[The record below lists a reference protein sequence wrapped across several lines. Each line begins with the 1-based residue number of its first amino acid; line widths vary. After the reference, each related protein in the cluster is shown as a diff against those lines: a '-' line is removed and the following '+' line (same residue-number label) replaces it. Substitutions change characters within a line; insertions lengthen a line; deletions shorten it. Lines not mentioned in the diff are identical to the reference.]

1 MRLGIFSAARRS
13 AAIALAIAFAWVC
26 LGAQPAQAQGRCGAG
41 VDLVVQA
48 LEKMRADS
56 TADELGDANQLL
68 KRAAELCGEL
78 GDAWY
83 YRSLVERKLGHAAL
97 ADFAMRQAK
106 EFPSDALQ
114 DGEDPFVL
122 AAPLMDSDIR
132 QTQPLP
138 GRQGVE
144 SASAQMQMERDS
156 QKTNAGALQSES
168 QGKSGAQQ
176 EPQPFP
182 EGGNPAAPGTRA
194 VSGPATAAAP
204 SGTGGPADRWAL
216 IVGIGSFSDPN
227 IEPLHYTASDAQ
239 SFAAALLDPNIGG
252 LKADHVRTLMNDDAT
267 TKNIKMNLNWLARS
281 AAPDD
286 LVVVY
291 VATHGSSRDLDTV
304 GVNYIITHD
313 TEIGANIDPDSLY
326 ATALPMVE
334 ISNAIATRVKARKAA
349 IFLDT
354 CYSGN
359 AAANDPKIIA
369 PGIKNAAPSKQT
381 LSHITQGTGRMVF
394 AASGTEQES
403 LESDTLKH
411 GFFTYFLVQAL
422 QQEGGSTPLSQ
433 IFDYT
438 QKHVSDTVSTE
449 FRQYNLQQNPVMSRS
464 EDSTDFALG
473 GPPAGGAAGGGR

>member
-1 MRLGIFSAARRS
+1 MSMKLPSTAQWRQTAMALTL
-13 AAIALAIAFAWVC
+13 ALATFA
-26 LGAQPAQAQGRCGAG
+26 GMPSASAQGRCGAG

-48 LEKMRADS
+48 LERMRADAS
-56 TADELGDANQLL
+56 ASDLQDADQLL
-68 KRAAELCGEL
+68 KRASELCGEL

-97 ADFAMRQAK
+97 ADFALRQSQK
-106 EFPSDALQ
+106 FPSDASTEQ
-114 DGEDPFVL
+114 ANPFVL
-122 AAPLMDSDIR
+122 ATPVLR
-132 QTQPLP
+132 
-138 GRQGVE
+138 
-144 SASAQMQMERDS
+144 ASARGVTGPGSPASAPD
-156 QKTNAGALQSES
+156 N
-168 QGKSGAQQ
+168 SGR
-176 EPQPFP
+176 
-182 EGGNPAAPGTRA
+182 PAE
-194 VSGPATAAAP
+194 
-204 SGTGGPADRWAL
+204 RWAL
-216 IVGIGSFSDPN
+216 IVGIGSFTDQN
-227 IEPLHYTASDAQ
+227 IEPLKYTASDAQ
-239 SFAAALLDPNIGG
+239 SFRDALLDPKIGSF
-252 LKADHVRTLMNDDAT
+252 KADHVHSLLNDEAT
-267 TKNIKMNLNWLARS
+267 TKNIKMQLNWLARS

-313 TEIGANIDPDSLY
+313 TEIGATMDPDSLY

-334 ISNAIATRVKARKAA
+334 IANAIATRVKARRAA

-359 AAANDPKIIA
+359 ATVKDTKLIA
-369 PGIKNAAPSKQT
+369 PGIKNAAPSQQT
-381 LSHITQGTGRMVF
+381 LDHIKQGSGRMVF

-422 QQEGGSTPLSQ
+422 NQQGGNAPLSR

-438 QKHVSDTVSTE
+438 QKHVSDTVATQ

-464 EDSTDFALG
+464 EDDTDFALA
-473 GPPAGGAAGGGR
+473 PSSGAVSGGGL